1 MYNNITSPVNIN
13 SSYAPPTNRYE
24 FHLSIIDFENNIK
37 SIKKIE
43 SKPHSKLIKFNDKIK
58 FTDIKQFKIMI
69 SHEMDSSSLDYSLEG
84 TLDNNKTTYIQ
95 QNNNIFI
102 EFTNNTNGYS
112 LCSCS
117 LTINNIFVSPPNY

>member
-1 MYNNITSPVNIN
+1 MDSKKSV
-13 SSYAPPTNRYE
+13 
-24 FHLSIIDFENNIK
+24 K

-43 SKPHSKLIKFNDKIK
+43 SKPHSKLIKFSDKIK
-58 FTDIKQFKIMI
+58 FTDIEFFNMTV
-69 SHEMDSSSLDYSLEG
+69 SHEIDNSSLDYSLEG
-84 TLDNNKTTYIQ
+84 KVDNNKTTYIQ

-102 EFTNNTNGYS
+102 EFTNNTNGYA